1 MHDLHQL
8 QRKCTVTLESCD
20 GKSFSLLHPQE
31 TSSSKLIQHAIED
44 EHREVLDQ
52 GHSNST
58 DSIVISIVKIP
69 SNILEYVVV
78 FLKHYAKEPLNS
90 IEPPLGTS
98 FDSKITQDF
107 YRNFINGKTMD
118 EVFQLVHAANYM
130 DIPSL
135 LNLTCL
141 KVGFDLM
148 GKSAEEIRILLKLS
162 KLSSQEEIRAKEEH
176 PWLFEE
182 S

>member
-1 MHDLHQL
+1 MLSQQL
-8 QRKCTVTLESCD
+8 QRLLTVTLESSD
-20 GKSFSLLHPQE
+20 GKSFTLLHPQE

-44 EHREVLDQ
+44 EHNEQLLDQ
-52 GHSNST
+52 EYSSS
-58 DSIVISIVKIP
+58 DSVVISLVKVS
-69 SNILEYVVV
+69 SNILEYVVK
-78 FLKHYAKEPLNS
+78 FLRYHAREPLRP

-118 EVFQLVHAANYM
+118 EIIQLVHAANYM
-130 DIPSL
+130 DIPPL

-141 KVGFDLM
+141 KIGFNVM
-148 GKSAEEIRILLKLS
+148 GKDAEEIRILLNLPKLS
-162 KLSSQEEIRAKEEH
+162 PQEEMRAKEEH

-182 S
+182 